1 MGHNQSIF
9 RTILHLKDTPFLA
22 HDHDPRPMLLRNHYG
37 VDMGTSGLVIQVQ
50 SRKEIFVDKLI
61 AFALQPNRLKN
72 RDLWDMGWLKHIGI
86 TLPLELLPKKL
97 KDHRFHKENFL
108 DVSNFS
114 ITRGKHS
121 VRRPSGDS
129 WLIFTNGVITPGN
142 RPPRPWHLP
151 QCHRHPDP
159 GPYAAAPRR

>member
-108 DVSNFS
+108 DVYPKRLRFRCTEHAPFCSCPLLV
-114 ITRGKHS
+114 RGLPMKA
-121 VRRPSGDS
+121 VL
-129 WLIFTNGVITPGN
+129 WN
-142 RPPRPWHLP
+142 PRENSAVKFNDIKC
-151 QCHRHPDP
+151 QQ
-159 GPYAAAPRR
+159 